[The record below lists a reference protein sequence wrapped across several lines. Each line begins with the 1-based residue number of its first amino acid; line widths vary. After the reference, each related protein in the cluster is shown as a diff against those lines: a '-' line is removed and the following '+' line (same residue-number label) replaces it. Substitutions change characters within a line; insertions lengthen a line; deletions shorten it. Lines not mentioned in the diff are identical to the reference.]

1 MAKRFRITFVVRE
14 SLVGTIVGLLLGRD
28 VESFKVEE
36 VDPVRPANG
45 GGGAHVTTGRG
56 PPTKQYANPEVV
68 EAVLAYMKKT
78 KGPHWYKDLAKQLP
92 AAGLKPS
99 SITPLLTGMVR
110 AGKVKRASRG
120 YYKLEG

>member
-36 VDPVRPANG
+36 VDAVRPANG
-45 GGGAHVTTGRG
+45 GVSVVKAKGKMTTN
-56 PPTKQYANPEVV
+56 YANPQVV
-68 EAVLAYMKKT
+68 DAVLAYMKKN

-99 SITPLLTGMVR
+99 SVTPLLTGMVR
-110 AGKVKRASRG
+110 AGKVVRASRG